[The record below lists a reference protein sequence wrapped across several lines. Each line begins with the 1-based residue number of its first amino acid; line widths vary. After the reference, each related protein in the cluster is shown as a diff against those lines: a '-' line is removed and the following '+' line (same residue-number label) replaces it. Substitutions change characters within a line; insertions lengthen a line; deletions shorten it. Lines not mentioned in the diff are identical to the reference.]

1 MAEAKKW
8 PDISM
13 KIAKGKI
20 CDFKSFSF
28 SEAIDRGIKISSQML
43 TWTGSLSLYDV
54 RGLVFSVRKKYE
66 KNMSKYFW
74 QNISQ
79 MHGATYIDLTMGKR
93 MVRRKYLCLNI
104 YIMVLHLYLYKSIPS
119 SSSSWAELASI
130 SFSLTHPP
138 TPGEVG
144 RL

>member
-43 TWTGSLSLYDV
+43 TWTGSLSIYDV
-54 RGLVFSVRKKYE
+54 RGLVFSVRK
-66 KNMSKYFW
+66 NMK
-74 QNISQ
+74 
-79 MHGATYIDLTMGKR
+79 
-93 MVRRKYLCLNI
+93 
-104 YIMVLHLYLYKSIPS
+104 
-119 SSSSWAELASI
+119 
-130 SFSLTHPP
+130 
-138 TPGEVG
+138 
-144 RL
+144 